1 MAMEAP
7 WWIYLIVLGIVISGY
22 MFVRTTKKER
32 ELEQFYIEQEG
43 KIYLEKIEQERKKR
57 QLQEN

>member
-1 MAMEAP
+1 
-7 WWIYLIVLGIVISGY
+7 LIVLGIVISGY

>member
-1 MAMEAP
+1 MAMGAP